1 MEARRGEWEEVRSRW
16 DVDDRD
22 DSGVVYFF
30 FFFFPFFSLTLRYEL
45 KFFRSEKFWL
55 PSLISR
61 NRILS
66 SGFF

>member
-30 FFFFPFFSLTLRYEL
+30 FFFFSFFLVDTSIRVEIFSIRKILASEL
-45 KFFRSEKFWL
+45 
-55 PSLISR
+55 
-61 NRILS
+61 N
-66 SGFF
+66 